1 MRVVI
6 ERSGGFAGI
15 SRAQTLSTDDMPAE
29 DAQKLRDLVDAS
41 CFYELPSVIHS
52 DKPTPD
58 AFRYKITVDSERGT
72 HTVEVDEGALVP
84 ARLHPLL
91 DWVKR
96 PPSS

>member
-15 SRAQTLSTDDMPAE
+15 YRAQTLSTDDMPAE

-41 CFYELPSVIHS
+41 GFYELPSVIHS
-52 DKPTPD
+52 DKPVPD

-72 HTVEVDEGALVP
+72 HTVEVDEGAVP
-84 ARLHPLL
+84 PRLQPILN
-91 DWVKR
+91 WVKR

>member
-15 SRAQTLSTDDMPAE
+15 SRSQSSSTDQMPAE

-41 CFYELPSVIHS
+41 GFYGLPSVIHS
-52 DKPTPD
+52 DKPVPD

-72 HTVEVDEGALVP
+72 HTVEVDEGAVP
-84 ARLHPLL
+84 TRLQPIL
-91 DWVKR
+91 DWVR
-96 PPSS
+96 RSPSS

>member
-15 SRAQTLSTDDMPAE
+15 SRSQSFSTNDMPAE
-29 DAQKLRDLVDAS
+29 DAKKLRDLVDAS
-41 CFYELPSVIHS
+41 GFYELPSAIHS
-52 DKPTPD
+52 DNPVPD
-58 AFRYKITVDSERGT
+58 AFRYRITVDGERGT
-72 HTVEVDEGALVP
+72 HTVEVDEGAVP
-84 ARLHPLL
+84 PRLQPIL

>member
-15 SRAQTLSTDDMPAE
+15 SRSQSLSTDDMPAE

-41 CFYELPSVIHS
+41 SFYELPSVIHS
-52 DKPTPD
+52 DKPVPD

-72 HTVEVDEGALVP
+72 HTVEVDEGAVP
-84 ARLHPLL
+84 PRLQPILN
-91 DWVKR
+91 WVKR